1 VLSIP
6 KFHRDRAI
14 NEYVIH
20 RESDVPIDSYLRR
33 LKRFSIQQFSITFNF
48 MALSCKAKCGFPTS
62 KESLSLEGEGV
73 EGGLGK
79 S

>member
-1 VLSIP
+1 MLSIP

-20 RESDVPIDSYLRR
+20 RESDAPIDSYLRR

-48 MALSCKAKCGFPTS
+48 MALS
-62 KESLSLEGEGV
+62 
-73 EGGLGK
+73 
-79 S
+79 